1 MATPNASLSI
11 KYSHTLWS
19 PSDTVKDV
27 AEVLGISNL
36 PDDVA
41 KSLAMEVEYR
51 IHEVVEQ
58 AMKSMR
64 HSRRTTLTTN
74 DISHALRVLNVEVSK
89 VLHFHAFF
97 FSFFLVVNPLF

>member
-1 MATPNASLSI
+1 MSQQSAASSI

-19 PSDTVKDV
+19 PSDTIRDV

-36 PDDVA
+36 PDEVA

-58 AMKSMR
+58 AVKFMR
-64 HSRRTTLTTN
+64 HSRRTLLTTA
-74 DISHALRVLNVEVSK
+74 DIGNAMRVMNVE
-89 VLHFHAFF
+89 
-97 FSFFLVVNPLF
+97 PLYGYETTVP

>member
-89 VLHFHAFF
+89 VLHFHAFY
-97 FSFFLVVNPLF
+97 FLSCS